1 MEGQG
6 LIILLYSPAQ
16 EEPTEEYLGKLV
28 LSKSP
33 DGPDLSHFTS
43 RKTLDKAFSAS
54 LMP

>member
-6 LIILLYSPAQ
+6 LITLLYSPAE

-33 DGPDLSHFTS
+33 DGPDLSHCTS
-43 RKTLDKAFSAS
+43 HKTLGETFSAS